1 MKIFKPKFWNKKN
14 SLIGFILFPV
24 SLFLQFLS
32 VLKNKITREQ
42 VFQIPVICVGNIYLG
57 GTGKTPLALEIVE
70 VLKRVNKK
78 AAIIKKSYKDHEDE
92 FNLIQSRKA
101 TLYKNLSR
109 SLAIKEAIKNK
120 LDCVVLDDGFQDRTI
135 HKNLNIL
142 CFNEA
147 QWIGNGMTIPS
158 GPLRENFSSLKRCQI
173 VMINGNTDYKFEKKI
188 KKISNSINIYYSKYV
203 PINIEKFKKK
213 KLLAFAGIGNP
224 NNFFT
229 LLKKNKLIVEK
240 KISFPDH
247 YNYSLKELNR
257 LITFAVKNNLNL
269 ITTEKDFFRIKHFK
283 LSQIQCLNVKLEI
296 LNKKSF
302 ENEIIKYL

>member
-14 SLIGFILFPV
+14 SLIGFVLFPI
-24 SLFLQFLS
+24 SLFFQFLL
-32 VLKNKITREQ
+32 VLKNKIIKKNF
-42 VFQIPVICVGNIYLG
+42 FQIPIICVGNIYLG
-57 GTGKTPLALEIVE
+57 GTGKTPLTLEIVE
-70 VLKRVNKK
+70 ILKKVNKK
-78 AAIIKKSYKDHEDE
+78 AAIIKKSYKNHEDE
-92 FNLIQSRKA
+92 FRLIQSREA

-109 SLAIKEAIKNK
+109 SLAIKEAVKNK
-120 LDCVVLDDGFQDRTI
+120 LDCVVLDDGFQDNSI

-142 CFNEA
+142 CFNDA

-173 VMINGNTDYKFEKKI
+173 VMINGNINYEFEKKI

-203 PINIEKFKKK
+203 PINIERFKKK

-224 NNFFT
+224 ENFFS
-229 LLKKNKLIVEK
+229 LLKENKLIVEK

-247 YNYSLKELNR
+247 YKYTLKELNE
-257 LITFAVKNNLNL
+257 LIAFAIKNNLNL
-269 ITTEKDFFRIKHFK
+269 ITTEKDFFRIKHFE

-296 LNKKSF
+296 SNKKNF
-302 ENEIIKYL
+302 EKEIIKYL

>member
-32 VLKNKITREQ
+32 VLRNKITREQ

-78 AAIIKKSYKDHEDE
+78 AATIKKSCKDHEDE

-203 PINIEKFKKK
+203 PINIKKFKKK

>member
-1 MKIFKPKFWNKKN
+1 
-14 SLIGFILFPV
+14 
-24 SLFLQFLS
+24 
-32 VLKNKITREQ
+32 
-42 VFQIPVICVGNIYLG
+42 
-57 GTGKTPLALEIVE
+57 
-70 VLKRVNKK
+70 
-78 AAIIKKSYKDHEDE
+78 
-92 FNLIQSRKA
+92 
-101 TLYKNLSR
+101 
-109 SLAIKEAIKNK
+109 
-120 LDCVVLDDGFQDRTI
+120 
-135 HKNLNIL
+135 
-142 CFNEA
+142 
-147 QWIGNGMTIPS
+147 MTIPS

>member
-173 VMINGNTDYKFEKKI
+173 VMINGNADYKFEKKI

-213 KLLAFAGIGNP
+213 K
-224 NNFFT
+224 
-229 LLKKNKLIVEK
+229 
-240 KISFPDH
+240 
-247 YNYSLKELNR
+247 
-257 LITFAVKNNLNL
+257 ITC
-269 ITTEKDFFRIKHFK
+269 ICWYR
-283 LSQIQCLNVKLEI
+283 
-296 LNKKSF
+296 KS
-302 ENEIIKYL
+302 

>member
-1 MKIFKPKFWNKKN
+1 M
-14 SLIGFILFPV
+14 
-24 SLFLQFLS
+24 
-32 VLKNKITREQ
+32 LKNKITHKQ

-78 AAIIKKSYKDHEDE
+78 AAIIRKPYKDHEDE

-101 TLYKNLSR
+101 TLYKKISR

-173 VMINGNTDYKFEKKI
+173 VMINGNADYEFEKKI

-296 LNKKSF
+296 LNKKNF